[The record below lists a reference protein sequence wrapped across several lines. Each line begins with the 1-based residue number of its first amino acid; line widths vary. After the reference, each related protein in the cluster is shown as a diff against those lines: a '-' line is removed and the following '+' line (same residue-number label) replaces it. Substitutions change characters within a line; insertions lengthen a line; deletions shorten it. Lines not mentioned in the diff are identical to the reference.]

1 MNYKTSS
8 QLEGHTLETGDLVNL
23 CSVGHSV
30 DDFFSLKNLGGCQD
44 AWALGVLGVYEQ
56 KEFCQEICGKEVI
69 VIVDEND
76 CDFPQFENFEDLTKV
91 VLELMK
97 MSEDQNY

>member
-8 QLEGHTLETGDLVNL
+8 QLEGHTLETGDFVNL
-23 CSVGHSV
+23 CSVGHLV
-30 DDFFSLKNLGGCQD
+30 NDRCSLENLGGCQD

-56 KEFCQEICGKEVI
+56 KEFCQEICGKEVA
-69 VIVDEND
+69 VNYR
-76 CDFPQFENFEDLTKV
+76 DFPQFEDFEDLTKV